1 MNTTSTNIDK
11 IYNRLKKLCEK
22 VNTRNEKGLNDD
34 DQAKALFDFEK
45 KNLEFVRV
53 AVSYSKLKAIKTEFV
68 KRIIKRYKEQ
78 KLDLYDIK
86 FVDDKYVGKLIGIPL
101 PIKEMREEFPNDVN
115 VSDYTV
121 WVTLEE
127 YDQI

>member
-53 AVSYSKLKAIKTEFV
+53 AVGYSKLKAIKTEFV

>member
-53 AVSYSKLKAIKTEFV
+53 AVGYSKHKAIKTEFV
-68 KRIIKRYKEQ
+68 KGIIKRYKEQ

>member
-53 AVSYSKLKAIKTEFV
+53 AVGYSKYKAIKTEFV
-68 KRIIKRYKEQ
+68 KGIIKRYKEQ

-115 VSDYTV
+115 VSGYTV

>member
-53 AVSYSKLKAIKTEFV
+53 AVGYSKLKAIKTEFV
-68 KRIIKRYKEQ
+68 KGIIKRYKEQ

-121 WVTLEE
+121 WVT
-127 YDQI
+127 

>member
-53 AVSYSKLKAIKTEFV
+53 AVGYSKLKAIKTEFV
-68 KRIIKRYKEQ
+68 KGIIKRYKEQ